1 MNTRAFMCLA
11 AVVLLAFAHSAL
23 AREHSGTLL
32 APTGTDG
39 RPLADPLASTRSMP
53 DWNTVRD
60 DLAVTTD
67 GRLVGCRARRGPF
80 VLADACRGCASVHL
94 QPPMPAPA
102 GRASK
107 A

>member
-67 GRLVGCRARRGPF
+67 GRLSELKDLAANVKHTDVNLALEELRGQSSRSFLRSQPAR
-80 VLADACRGCASVHL
+80 V
-94 QPPMPAPA
+94 
-102 GRASK
+102 
-107 A
+107 